1 MIEET
6 ERKLAMLL
14 QKVVKE
20 NINCKKKNCVIVS
33 KRVSAKCKLQIG
45 DTRKKKQK
53 NNDSIFKHLGNIL
66 TEDRMCKTEIRSLIG
81 VAKYAFQKLRRVLR
95 DIYTSLEN
103 KENSTELSY
112 LM

>member
-45 DTRKKKQK
+45 DTRKKKTMTAFL
-53 NNDSIFKHLGNIL
+53 NIWEIFSQRTECVKLKSEVSLG
-66 TEDRMCKTEIRSLIG
+66 
-81 VAKYAFQKLRRVLR
+81 
-95 DIYTSLEN
+95 
-103 KENSTELSY
+103 
-112 LM
+112 